1 MSHQIGVAQGT
12 ALYVGAVLGAGVLA
26 LPALAAA
33 EAGPASVLAWAGLIV
48 LSVPVAVAFAGLGR
62 RYPDGGGVATFVARA
77 AGPKLSAAVGWWFY
91 LAVPA
96 GAPSAAL
103 VGGQYVAHALGWGG
117 PAELAVAAVL
127 LAGAFGSNYV
137 GLRLSGRL
145 QLLLVGMLSLLLL
158 AAIVI
163 AAPHARA
170 ANLTPFLPHGWPA
183 VGSAASLLFFSFAGW
198 EAVTHLSGEF
208 RDPRRTLPI
217 VTALAVVIVG
227 VLYLGLA
234 LTSVSVLGTSAS
246 TSQVPLT
253 LLLASGIGDAARW
266 VTAVAAVLLTFGTM
280 NAYIAGAS
288 RLGAALGRDGA
299 LPGWL
304 ARGGGAGEVPRRSL
318 SILAAATGAVVV
330 VALAVGLTL
339 GQLMLAASAC
349 FVAVTL
355 AGLGAAVKLLP
366 RRTPAWWG
374 AVVAFPA
381 MAVVLA
387 FSTVFLAWPLALMLG
402 ALAFTHRA
410 AAVRPTAVV
419 LPIGEKPAEAGVPP
433 LQKAA

>member
-1 MSHQIGVAQGT
+1 MSHRIGIAEGT

-33 EAGPASVLAWAGLIV
+33 EAGPASVLAWAGLIA
-48 LSVPVAVAFAGLGR
+48 LSVPVAAAFAGLGK

-77 AGPKLSAAVGWWFY
+77 AGPRMSGAVGWWFY
-91 LAVPA
+91 LAVPC
-96 GAPSAAL
+96 GAPCTAL
-103 VGGQYVAHALGWGG
+103 VGGQYVAHALGWGR

-145 QLLLVGMLSLLLL
+145 QLLLVGMLAVLLL
-158 AAIVI
+158 AAVLM
-163 AAPHARA
+163 AAPHARS
-170 ANLTPFLPHGWPA
+170 ANLAPFLPHGWAA

-198 EAVTHLSGEF
+198 EAVTHLSAEF
-208 RDPRRTLPI
+208 RDPRRTLPV
-217 VTALAVVIVG
+217 VTTLALVVVG

-234 LTSVSVLGTSAS
+234 VTSVTVLGSTSA
-246 TSQVPLT
+246 TSRVPLT

-266 VTAVAAVLLTFGTM
+266 VTALAAVLLTFGTM

-318 SILAAATGAVVV
+318 GVLAAATAAVVAA
-330 VALAVGLTL
+330 ALAAGLTL
-339 GQLMLAASAC
+339 GQVMLAASAC
-349 FVAVTL
+349 FLAVTL
-355 AGLGAAVKLLP
+355 AGLGAAVRLLP
-366 RRTPAWWG
+366 RYAPAWWG
-374 AVVAFPA
+374 AVVAFCP

-387 FSTVFLAWPLALMLG
+387 FSKLFLAWPIALMLG
-402 ALAFTHRA
+402 ALTYTRRRPA
-410 AAVRPTAVV
+410 AQPADQDAVPLLRP
-419 LPIGEKPAEAGVPP
+419 
-433 LQKAA
+433 AA